1 MLDVEPVLTPS
12 QRWQTIS
19 TEYQVTGATVT
30 HHRLDLFSKVH
41 HATWLFPHA
50 GGSPAGLGDASLVE
64 LHPTDPIEVV
74 EEGMTVTTNITFR
87 LRPSWDDETQ
97 LTATS
102 RLVLQ
107 NGVIAIPY
115 SHAWT
120 AMPSMGYA
128 QGYENDLELKGVDFF
143 EDGIM
148 MPPTRQYLR
157 GGETMN
163 VSVEVGFEGLSTPHG
178 FVDGDALLTLYMDGV
193 QLRNTTSVN
202 GKYWNFTQPI
212 PFTYGDVT
220 WTVELESL
228 GGSNIIGSS
237 DIS

>member
-1 MLDVEPVLTPS
+1 MMAESRGGLTVEVVALQTSGTVLLKDGSMLDVEPVLTPS

-30 HHRLDLFSKVH
+30 HHRLDLFGKVH

-128 QGYENDLELKGVDFF
+128 QGYENDLELKGL
-143 EDGIM
+143 I
-148 MPPTRQYLR
+148 
-157 GGETMN
+157 
-163 VSVEVGFEGLSTPHG
+163 
-178 FVDGDALLTLYMDGV
+178 
-193 QLRNTTSVN
+193 
-202 GKYWNFTQPI
+202 
-212 PFTYGDVT
+212 
-220 WTVELESL
+220 SL
-228 GGSNIIGSS
+228 KTAS
-237 DIS
+237 